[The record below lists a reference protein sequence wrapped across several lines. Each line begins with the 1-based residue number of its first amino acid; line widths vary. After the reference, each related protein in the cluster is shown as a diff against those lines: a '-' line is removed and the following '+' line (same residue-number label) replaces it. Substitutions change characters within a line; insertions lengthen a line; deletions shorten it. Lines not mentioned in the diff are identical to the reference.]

1 MNKAGA
7 GTIQLKLWGPSRLEY
22 QGREIK
28 LQRKGLAILYYLAL
42 EGATRREVLAD
53 LLWGHTA
60 ASQNLRVELHRLS
73 QALAPLGYTLFKS
86 GEDPLQLPPFVTLDR
101 TPAPGAPMEGLE
113 ELSVE
118 FRAWL
123 EGQRSQLMANSSG
136 TVGRERL
143 VQEVASHVIL
153 PSVLILMGRPGSGRT
168 AFAQALAKALGMP
181 FLEGPRGG
189 GKALHYLRPPYTDV
203 SLERILTD
211 RDGLWVVERSSYGED
226 PRLILELR
234 SHYPAERTRY
244 ISLPPLSWSEAR
256 AGMLANLPFIQAARL
271 FLASG
276 GSPGHLRELLAVP
289 HNNGEV
295 PLPQR
300 VRAQVQLEAR
310 MLSLEAR
317 LSLERLAVHPGS
329 YSQGLLD
336 ALEATPYLDELERR
350 GWLIYSG
357 QWQFS
362 DDASRRVLYLG
373 LQPGRRQQYH
383 RQAALQCAME
393 EQRMAEA
400 YHRLMAGDTADWGTF
415 VNTLPGWTRYGL
427 KAWLG
432 MNESLPLS
440 PTEAEYARGSE
451 LALLEEARFGQ
462 GFEVEGRH
470 VRWMRTPSNS
480 TSAGIMWAAHDEPS
494 LLHIKGNVYVENP
507 LGVGISGRSAALTLE
522 IQEPREARVVFLPG
536 IQAGAL
542 AENAQLL
549 PLQEELDVWFRVP
562 AGASLRLTSAAE
574 SGLIDLEVASYRVA
588 SPAQAQVSP
597 KVTVYEFFRS
607 AVEAAPRKP

>member
-1 MNKAGA
+1 MHKTG
-7 GTIQLKLWGPSRLEY
+7 GFILKLWGPARLEY
-22 QGREIK
+22 QGRELK

-53 LLWGHTA
+53 LLWGHA
-60 ASQNLRVELHRLS
+60 AALQNLRVELHRLS
-73 QALAPLGYTLFKS
+73 QALAPLGYTLFKA

-101 TPAPGAPMEGLE
+101 TPSPGAPMEGLE
-113 ELSVE
+113 EISVE

-143 VQEVASHVIL
+143 VQEVASQIIL
-153 PSVLILMGRPGSGRT
+153 PSVLILTGRPGSGRT

-189 GKALHYLRPPYTDV
+189 GKALHYLRPPYADV
-203 SLERILTD
+203 SIERILTD
-211 RDGLWVVERSSYGED
+211 REGLWVVERSSYGED
-226 PRLILELR
+226 PRLVLELR

-244 ISLPPLSWSEAR
+244 IALPPLSWAEAR
-256 AGMLANLPFIQAARL
+256 ASLLANLPFAQAAQL

-289 HNNGEV
+289 HNGAEV

-317 LSLERLAVHPGS
+317 LALERLSVHPGP

-350 GWLIYSG
+350 GWLVYAG

-400 YHRLMAGDTADWGTF
+400 YHRLMAGDTADWGTL

-432 MNESLPLS
+432 MSETLPMGPS
-440 PTEAEYARGSE
+440 TSEVAKGSE
-451 LALLEEARFGQ
+451 LVLLEEARFGP

-470 VRWMRTPSNS
+470 VRWIRTPSES
-480 TSAGIMWAAHDEPS
+480 TTSGIIWAAHDKAS
-494 LLHIKGNVYVENP
+494 LLHLKGHIYVENP
-507 LGVGISGRSAALTLE
+507 LGVGISGRAVPLMLE
-522 IQEPREARVVFLPG
+522 IQEPREARVIFLSG

-542 AENAQLL
+542 AENALLL
-549 PLQEELDVWFRVP
+549 PLPEELDIWFRVP
-562 AGASLRLTSAAE
+562 AGASLRLTSSAE
-574 SGLIDLEVASYRVA
+574 SGLIDLEVTSYRMA
-588 SPAQAQVSP
+588 PAPMAQSVP
-597 KVTVYEFFRS
+597 KVEAYEFFH
-607 AVEAAPRKP
+607 AVEAARKR

>member
-1 MNKAGA
+1 MNKG
-7 GTIQLKLWGPSRLEY
+7 GPIQLKLWGPARLEY

-53 LLWGHTA
+53 LLWGHPA

-73 QALAPLGYTLFKS
+73 QALAPLGYTPFKP
-86 GEDPLQLPPFVTLDR
+86 GEDPLQLPPFITLDR
-101 TPAPGAPMEGLE
+101 TPGPGAPMEGLE

-143 VQEVASHVIL
+143 VQEVAAQLVLPAVII
-153 PSVLILMGRPGSGRT
+153 VMGRPGSGRA
-168 AFAQALAKALGMP
+168 AFAQALAKTLGMP

-189 GKALHYLRPPYTDV
+189 GRALHYLRPPYNDV
-203 SLERILTD
+203 NIERILND
-211 RDGLWVVERSSYGED
+211 REGLWVIERSAYGED

-244 ISLPPLSWSEAR
+244 ITLPPLSWAEAR
-256 AGMLANLPFIQAARL
+256 ATMLTNLPFAQAAR
-271 FLASG
+271 FYLASG

-289 HNNGEV
+289 QNGREV

-310 MLSLEAR
+310 MLSMDGR
-317 LSLERLAVHPGS
+317 LALERLSVHPGP

-350 GWLIYSG
+350 GWLTYNG

-362 DDASRRVLYLG
+362 DDASRRILYMG

-383 RQAALQCAME
+383 RQAALQCALE

-415 VNTLPGWTRYGL
+415 LDTLTGWMRYGL

-432 MNESLPLS
+432 IPEPLPLS
-440 PTEAEYARGSE
+440 PGQSKVARGNE
-451 LALLEEARFGQ
+451 LALLEETRFGP
-462 GFEVEGRH
+462 GFEVDGRH
-470 VRWMRTPSNS
+470 VRWVRTPSQS
-480 TSAGIMWAAHDEPS
+480 GASGIIWAPHEEPS
-494 LLHIKGNVYVENP
+494 LLHLKGHAYVENP
-507 LGVGISGRSAALTLE
+507 LGVGISGRAAPLVIE
-522 IQEPREARVVFLPG
+522 IQEPREARVIFLPG
-536 IQAGAL
+536 VQAGAM
-542 AENAQLL
+542 ADNALIL
-549 PLQEELDVWFRVP
+549 PLSEELDVWFRVP
-562 AGASLRLTSAAE
+562 AGASIRLSSNAE
-574 SGLIDLEVASYRVA
+574 SALIDIEATSYRIA
-588 SPAQAQVSP
+588 PPTQAALAPQVQ
-597 KVTVYEFFRS
+597 VFEFFRN
-607 AVEAAPRKP
+607 AVEAARKP

>member
-1 MNKAGA
+1 MNKSG
-7 GTIQLKLWGPSRLEY
+7 GPIQLKLWGPARLEY
-22 QGREIK
+22 QGRELK

-53 LLWGHTA
+53 LLWGHSA
-60 ASQNLRVELHRLS
+60 ASQNLRVELHRLG
-73 QALAPLGYTLFKS
+73 QALAPLGYTLFTA

-113 ELSVE
+113 EISVE

-123 EGQRSQLMANSSG
+123 EGQRSQLMASSSG
-136 TVGRERL
+136 MVGRERL
-143 VQEVASHVIL
+143 VQEVASQIVL
-153 PSVLILMGRPGSGRT
+153 PSVLILTGRPGSGRT

-189 GKALHYLRPPYTDV
+189 GKALHYLRPPYADV
-203 SLERILTD
+203 SIERILTD

-244 ISLPPLSWSEAR
+244 ITLPPLSWAEAR
-256 AGMLANLPFIQAARL
+256 ASMLSNLPFAQAARL

-289 HNNGEV
+289 HNGTEM

-300 VRAQVQLEAR
+300 VRAQVQLESR

-317 LSLERLAVHPGS
+317 LALERLSVHPGP

-350 GWLIYSG
+350 GWLIYAG

-432 MNESLPLS
+432 MHEPLPMGPSLS
-440 PTEAEYARGSE
+440 EVAKGSE

-462 GFEVEGRH
+462 GFEVDGRH
-470 VRWMRTPSNS
+470 VRWMRTPSQGTAS
-480 TSAGIMWAAHDEPS
+480 GIIWAAHDEAS
-494 LLHIKGNVYVENP
+494 LLHLKGNAYVENP
-507 LGVGISGRSAALTLE
+507 LGVGISGRAAPLVLE
-522 IQEPREARVVFLPG
+522 IQEPREARVIFLPG

-542 AENAQLL
+542 ADNALLL

-562 AGASLRLTSAAE
+562 AGASIRLTSSAE
-574 SGLIDLEVASYRVA
+574 SGLIDLEVTSYRVA
-588 SPAQAQVSP
+588 PPPLAQSAPRVE
-597 KVTVYEFFRS
+597 VFEFFRS
-607 AVEAAPRKP
+607 AVEAARKS

>member
-1 MNKAGA
+1 MNKPG
-7 GTIQLKLWGPSRLEY
+7 GSIQLKLWGPARLEY
-22 QGREIK
+22 QGRELK

-53 LLWGHTA
+53 LLWGHSA

-73 QALAPLGYTLFKS
+73 QALAPLGYTLFKA

-113 ELSVE
+113 DISVE

-123 EGQRSQLMANSSG
+123 EGQRSQLMASSSG
-136 TVGRERL
+136 MVGRERL
-143 VQEVASHVIL
+143 VQEVASQIIL
-153 PSVLILMGRPGSGRT
+153 PSVLILTGRPGSGRT

-203 SLERILTD
+203 SIERILTD

-244 ISLPPLSWSEAR
+244 IALPPLSWAEAR
-256 AGMLANLPFIQAARL
+256 ASMLSNLPFAQAARL

-289 HNNGEV
+289 HNGTEM

-317 LSLERLAVHPGS
+317 LALERLSVHPGP

-350 GWLIYSG
+350 GWLVYAG

-432 MNESLPLS
+432 MNEALPMKPS
-440 PTEAEYARGSE
+440 ISEVAKGSE

-462 GFEVEGRH
+462 GFEVDGRH
-470 VRWMRTPSNS
+470 VRWARTPSLS
-480 TSAGIMWAAHDEPS
+480 TTSGIIWAAHDEAS
-494 LLHIKGNVYVENP
+494 LLHLKGNAYVENP
-507 LGVGISGRSAALTLE
+507 LGVGISGRAAPLMLE
-522 IQEPREARVVFLPG
+522 IQEPREARVIFLSG

-542 AENAQLL
+542 ADNALLL
-549 PLQEELDVWFRVP
+549 PLQEELDVWFRIP
-562 AGASLRLTSAAE
+562 AGASVRLTSSAE
-574 SGLIDLEVASYRVA
+574 SGLIDLEVTSYRIA
-588 SPAQAQVSP
+588 PAALTQSAA
-597 KVTVYEFFRS
+597 KVEAYEFFRN
-607 AVEAAPRKP
+607 AVEAARKS

>member
-1 MNKAGA
+1 MHKTG
-7 GTIQLKLWGPSRLEY
+7 GFILKLWGPARLEY
-22 QGREIK
+22 QGRELK

-53 LLWGHTA
+53 LLWGHAA

-73 QALAPLGYTLFKS
+73 QALAPLGYTLFKA

-101 TPAPGAPMEGLE
+101 TPSPGAPMEGLE
-113 ELSVE
+113 EISVE

-123 EGQRSQLMANSSG
+123 EGQRSQLTANSSG

-143 VQEVASHVIL
+143 VQEVASQIIL
-153 PSVLILMGRPGSGRT
+153 PSVLILTGRPGSGRT

-189 GKALHYLRPPYTDV
+189 GKALHYLRPPYADV
-203 SLERILTD
+203 SIERILTD
-211 RDGLWVVERSSYGED
+211 REGLWVVERSSYGED
-226 PRLILELR
+226 PRLVLELR

-244 ISLPPLSWSEAR
+244 IALPPLSWAEAR
-256 AGMLANLPFIQAARL
+256 ASLLANLPFAQAAQL

-289 HNNGEV
+289 HNGAEV

-317 LSLERLAVHPGS
+317 LALERLSVHPGP

-350 GWLIYSG
+350 GWLVYAG

-400 YHRLMAGDTADWGTF
+400 YHRLMAGDTADWGTL

-432 MNESLPLS
+432 MSETLPMGPS
-440 PTEAEYARGSE
+440 TSEVAKGSE
-451 LALLEEARFGQ
+451 LVLLEEARFGP

-470 VRWMRTPSNS
+470 VRWTRTPSES
-480 TSAGIMWAAHDEPS
+480 TTSGIIWAAHDKAS
-494 LLHIKGNVYVENP
+494 LLHLKGHIYVENP
-507 LGVGISGRSAALTLE
+507 LGVGISGRAAPLMLE
-522 IQEPREARVVFLPG
+522 IQEPREARVIFLSG
-536 IQAGAL
+536 IQPGAL
-542 AENAQLL
+542 AENALLL
-549 PLQEELDVWFRVP
+549 PLPEELDIWFRVP
-562 AGASLRLTSAAE
+562 AGASLRLTSSAE
-574 SGLIDLEVASYRVA
+574 SGLIDLEVTSYRMA
-588 SPAQAQVSP
+588 PAPMAQSVP
-597 KVTVYEFFRS
+597 KVEAYEFFH
-607 AVEAAPRKP
+607 AVEAARKR

>member
-1 MNKAGA
+1 MNKAG
-7 GTIQLKLWGPSRLEY
+7 GPIQLKLWGPARLEY
-22 QGREIK
+22 QGRELK
-28 LQRKGLAILYYLAL
+28 LQRKGLAILFYLAL

-73 QALAPLGYTLFKS
+73 QALAPLGYTLFKA
-86 GEDPLQLPPFVTLDR
+86 GEDPLQLPPFVSLDR
-101 TPAPGAPMEGLE
+101 TPSPGAPMEGLE

-143 VQEVASHVIL
+143 VQEVASQLAL

-203 SLERILTD
+203 SMERILTD

-226 PRLILELR
+226 PKLILELR

-244 ISLPPLSWSEAR
+244 ITLPPLSWAEAR
-256 AGMLANLPFIQAARL
+256 ASMLSNLSFVQAARL

-289 HNNGEV
+289 HTGVEV

-317 LSLERLAVHPGS
+317 LSLERLSVHPGP

-350 GWLIYSG
+350 GWLVYAG

-432 MNESLPLS
+432 MNETLPMGPS
-440 PTEAEYARGSE
+440 VGEIAKGGE

-462 GFEVEGRH
+462 GFEVDGRH
-470 VRWMRTPSNS
+470 VRWVRTPSQAT
-480 TSAGIMWAAHDEPS
+480 TSGIMWASHDEAS
-494 LLHIKGNVYVENP
+494 LLHLKGHIYVENP
-507 LGVGISGRSAALTLE
+507 LGVGISGRAAPLMLE
-522 IQEPREARVVFLPG
+522 IQEPREARVIFLPG

-542 AENAQLL
+542 ADNALLL
-549 PLQEELDVWFRVP
+549 PLQEELDIWFRVP
-562 AGASLRLTSAAE
+562 AGASIRLTSSAE
-574 SGLIDLEVASYRVA
+574 SGLIDVEATSYRVA
-588 SPAQAQVSP
+588 PAAQAQSAP
-597 KVTVYEFFRS
+597 KVEVFEFFRS
-607 AVEAAPRKP
+607 AVEAARKY

>member
-1 MNKAGA
+1 MNKSG
-7 GTIQLKLWGPSRLEY
+7 GPIQLKLWGPARLEY
-22 QGREIK
+22 QGRELK

-53 LLWGHTA
+53 LLWGHSA
-60 ASQNLRVELHRLS
+60 ASQNLRVELHRLG
-73 QALAPLGYTLFKS
+73 QVLAPLGYTLFKA

-113 ELSVE
+113 EISVE
-118 FRAWL
+118 FKAWL
-123 EGQRSQLMANSSG
+123 EGQRSQLMASSSSM
-136 TVGRERL
+136 VGRERL
-143 VQEVASHVIL
+143 VQEVASQLTL
-153 PSVLILMGRPGSGRT
+153 PAVLILTGRPGSGRT

-189 GKALHYLRPPYTDV
+189 GKALHYLRPPYADV
-203 SLERILTD
+203 SIERILTD

-244 ISLPPLSWSEAR
+244 ITLPPLSWAEAR
-256 AGMLANLPFIQAARL
+256 ASMLSNLPFAQAARL

-276 GSPGHLRELLAVP
+276 GSPGHLRELLVVP
-289 HNNGEV
+289 HNGTEM

-300 VRAQVQLEAR
+300 VRAQVQLESR

-317 LSLERLAVHPGS
+317 LALERLSVHPGP

-350 GWLIYSG
+350 GWLIYAG

-432 MNESLPLS
+432 MHENLPMAPS
-440 PTEAEYARGSE
+440 TSEAARGSE

-470 VRWMRTPSNS
+470 VRWMRTPSMS
-480 TSAGIMWAAHDEPS
+480 SASGIIWAAHDEPS
-494 LLHIKGNVYVENP
+494 LLHLKGNAYVENP
-507 LGVGISGRSAALTLE
+507 LGVGISGRAAPLMLE
-522 IQEPREARVVFLPG
+522 IQEPREARIIFLSG

-542 AENAQLL
+542 ADNALLL

-562 AGASLRLTSAAE
+562 AGASIRLTSSAE
-574 SGLIDLEVASYRVA
+574 SGLIDLEVTSYRVA
-588 SPAQAQVSP
+588 PPPLAQSAP
-597 KVTVYEFFRS
+597 KVEVFEFFRS
-607 AVEAAPRKP
+607 AVEAARKS

>member
-1 MNKAGA
+1 MNKTG
-7 GTIQLKLWGPSRLEY
+7 GSIQLKLWGPARLEY
-22 QGREIK
+22 QGRELK

-53 LLWGHTA
+53 LLWGHSA

-73 QALAPLGYTLFKS
+73 QALAPLGYTLFKA

-101 TPAPGAPMEGLE
+101 TPSPGAPMEGLE
-113 ELSVE
+113 EISVE

-123 EGQRSQLMANSSG
+123 EGQRSQLMANSTG

-143 VQEVASHVIL
+143 VQEVAAQIAL
-153 PSVLILMGRPGSGRT
+153 PAVLILTGRPGSGRT
-168 AFAQALAKALGMP
+168 AFAQALAKALGIP

-189 GKALHYLRPPYTDV
+189 GKALHYLRPPYADV
-203 SLERILTD
+203 SVERILSD

-244 ISLPPLSWSEAR
+244 ITLPPLSWAEAR
-256 AGMLANLPFIQAARL
+256 ASMLSNLPFAQAARL

-289 HNNGEV
+289 HGGTEL

-317 LSLERLAVHPGS
+317 LALERLSVHPGP
-329 YSQGLLD
+329 YGQGLLD

-350 GWLIYSG
+350 GWLIYAG
-357 QWQFS
+357 QWQFA

-432 MNESLPLS
+432 MSETLPMS
-440 PTEAEYARGSE
+440 PSISEVARGSE

-462 GFEVEGRH
+462 GFEVDGRH
-470 VRWMRTPSNS
+470 VRWIRTPSQGT
-480 TSAGIMWAAHDEPS
+480 TSGIIWASHDEAS
-494 LLHIKGNVYVENP
+494 LLRLKGNVYVENP
-507 LGVGISGRSAALTLE
+507 LGVGISGRAAPLTLE
-522 IQEPREARVVFLPG
+522 IQEPREARAIFLPG

-542 AENAQLL
+542 ADNALLL
-549 PLQEELDVWFRVP
+549 PLQEELEVWFRVP
-562 AGASLRLTSAAE
+562 AGASVRLTSSAE
-574 SGLIDLEVASYRVA
+574 SGLIDLEVTSYRIA
-588 SPAQAQVSP
+588 PAAQAQSAPRVE
-597 KVTVYEFFRS
+597 VFEFFRN
-607 AVEAAPRKP
+607 AVEAARKG

>member
-1 MNKAGA
+1 MNKTG
-7 GTIQLKLWGPSRLEY
+7 GPIQLKLWGPARLEY
-22 QGREIK
+22 QGRELKI
-28 LQRKGLAILYYLAL
+28 QRKGLAILYYLAL

-53 LLWGHTA
+53 LLWGHSA

-73 QALAPLGYTLFKS
+73 QALAPLGYTLFKA

-101 TPAPGAPMEGLE
+101 APSPGAPMEGLE
-113 ELSVE
+113 EISVE

-123 EGQRSQLMANSSG
+123 EGQRSQLVANSTG

-143 VQEVASHVIL
+143 VQEVASQISL
-153 PSVLILMGRPGSGRT
+153 PSVLILTGRPGSGHT
-168 AFAQALAKALGMP
+168 AFAQALAKALGIP

-203 SLERILTD
+203 SMERILTD
-211 RDGLWVVERSSYGED
+211 RDGLWVVERSCYGED
-226 PRLILELR
+226 PKLILELR

-244 ISLPPLSWSEAR
+244 ITLPPLSWAEAR
-256 AGMLANLPFIQAARL
+256 ASMLSNLPFAQAARL

-289 HNNGEV
+289 HGGTEL

-317 LSLERLAVHPGS
+317 LALERLSVHPGP

-336 ALEATPYLDELERR
+336 ALEATPHLDELERR
-350 GWLIYSG
+350 GWLIYAG
-357 QWQFS
+357 QWQFA
-362 DDASRRVLYLG
+362 DDASRRILYLG

-432 MNESLPLS
+432 MSETLPMS
-440 PTEAEYARGSE
+440 PSISEVARGSE
-451 LALLEEARFGQ
+451 LALLEEARFGP

-470 VRWMRTPSNS
+470 VRWIRTPSQGI
-480 TSAGIMWAAHDEPS
+480 TSGIIWASHDEAS
-494 LLHIKGNVYVENP
+494 LLRLKGNVYVENP
-507 LGVGISGRSAALTLE
+507 LGVGISGRAAPLTLE
-522 IQEPREARVVFLPG
+522 IQEPREARAIFLPG

-542 AENAQLL
+542 ADNALLL
-549 PLQEELDVWFRVP
+549 PLQEELEVWFRVP
-562 AGASLRLTSAAE
+562 AGASVRLTSGAE
-574 SGLIDLEVASYRVA
+574 SGLIDLEVTSYRIA
-588 SPAQAQVSP
+588 PAAQAQSAPRVE
-597 KVTVYEFFRS
+597 VFEFFRS
-607 AVEAAPRKP
+607 TVEAARKG

>member
-1 MNKAGA
+1 MNRVG
-7 GTIQLKLWGPSRLEY
+7 GPIQLKLWGPARLEY
-22 QGREIK
+22 QGRELK

-53 LLWGHTA
+53 LLWGHSA

-73 QALAPLGYTLFKS
+73 QALAPLGYTLFKP
-86 GEDPLQLPPFVTLDR
+86 GEDPLQLPPFITLDR
-101 TPAPGAPMEGLE
+101 TPGPGAPMEGLE

-143 VQEVASHVIL
+143 VQEVASQLTL
-153 PSVLILMGRPGSGRT
+153 PAVLILMGRPGSGRT

-189 GKALHYLRPPYTDV
+189 GKALHYLRPPYTEV

-211 RDGLWVVERSSYGED
+211 REGLWVVERSSYGED
-226 PRLILELR
+226 PKLILELR

-244 ISLPPLSWSEAR
+244 ITLPPLSWAEAR
-256 AGMLANLPFIQAARL
+256 ATMLSNLPFAQAARL
-271 FLASG
+271 YLASG

-289 HNNGEV
+289 HSGNEV

-317 LSLERLAVHPGS
+317 LALERLSVHPGP

-350 GWLIYSG
+350 GWLVYSG

-415 VNTLPGWTRYGL
+415 VNTLTGWTRYGL

-432 MNESLPLS
+432 MHEPLPTGPSTSEL
-440 PTEAEYARGSE
+440 ARGSE
-451 LALLEEARFGQ
+451 LALLEEARFGP

-470 VRWMRTPSNS
+470 VRWIRTPSQAT
-480 TSAGIMWAAHDEPS
+480 TSGIIWASHEEPS
-494 LLHIKGNVYVENP
+494 LLHLQGYAYVENP
-507 LGVGISGRSAALTLE
+507 LGVGISGRAAPLVLE
-522 IQEPREARVVFLPG
+522 IQEPREARAIFLSG
-536 IQAGAL
+536 VQAGAL
-542 AENAQLL
+542 ADNALLL
-549 PLQEELDVWFRVP
+549 PMQEELDLWFRVP
-562 AGASLRLTSAAE
+562 AGASIRLTSSAE
-574 SGLIDLEVASYRVA
+574 SALIDLEVTSYRIAPPSLA
-588 SPAQAQVSP
+588 SSFP
-597 KVTVYEFFRS
+597 KVEVLEFFRS
-607 AVEAAPRKP
+607 AVEAAKK

>member
-1 MNKAGA
+1 MNKAG
-7 GTIQLKLWGPSRLEY
+7 GPIQLKLWGPARLEY
-22 QGREIK
+22 QGRELK
-28 LQRKGLAILYYLAL
+28 LQRKGLAVLYYLAL
-42 EGATRREVLAD
+42 EGPTRREVLAD

-73 QALAPLGYTLFKS
+73 QALAPLGYTLFKA
-86 GEDPLQLPPFVTLDR
+86 GEDPLQLPAFVGLDR
-101 TPAPGAPMEGLE
+101 TPSPGAPMEGLE

-143 VQEVASHVIL
+143 VQEVAAQITL

-189 GKALHYLRPPYTDV
+189 GKALHYLRPPYNEV
-203 SLERILTD
+203 LVERIITD
-211 RDGLWVVERSSYGED
+211 REGLWVVERSSYGED
-226 PRLILELR
+226 PKLILELR

-244 ISLPPLSWSEAR
+244 ITLPPLQWAEAR
-256 AGMLANLPFIQAARL
+256 AGMLSNLPFAQAARL

-289 HNNGEV
+289 SSGGEV

-317 LSLERLAVHPGS
+317 LALERLSVHPGP

-350 GWLIYSG
+350 GWLVYNG

-383 RQAALQCAME
+383 RQAALQSAME

-415 VNTLPGWTRYGL
+415 VTGLPGWTRYGL

-432 MNESLPLS
+432 MNENLPFS
-440 PTEAEYARGSE
+440 PATSEVARGNE
-451 LALLEEARFGQ
+451 LTLLEEARLGQ
-462 GFEVEGRH
+462 GFEVEGRF
-470 VRWMRTPSNS
+470 VRWVRTPSQAT
-480 TSAGIMWAAHDEPS
+480 TSGIMWAAHDEPS
-494 LLHIKGNVYVENP
+494 LLHLKGNLYVENP
-507 LGVGISGRSAALTLE
+507 LGVGISGRAAPLTLE
-522 IQEPREARVVFLPG
+522 IQEPREARIIFLSG

-542 AENAQLL
+542 AENALML
-549 PLQEELDVWFRVP
+549 PLQEELNLWFRIP
-562 AGASLRLTSAAE
+562 AGASIRLTSSAE
-574 SGLIDLEVASYRVA
+574 SGLIDLEATTYRIA
-588 SPAQAQVSP
+588 SPAQAQAAP
-597 KVTVYEFFRS
+597 KVMAYEFFRS
-607 AVEAAPRKP
+607 AVETAKRF

>member
-1 MNKAGA
+1 MNKAG
-7 GTIQLKLWGPSRLEY
+7 GPIQLKLWGPSRLEY
-22 QGREIK
+22 QGRELK

-73 QALAPLGYTLFKS
+73 QALAPLGYTLFKA
-86 GEDPLQLPPFVTLDR
+86 GEDPLQLPPFVSLDR
-101 TPAPGAPMEGLE
+101 TPSPGAPMEGLE

-143 VQEVASHVIL
+143 VQEVAAQLAL

-168 AFAQALAKALGMP
+168 AFAQAMAKTLGMP

-203 SLERILTD
+203 AIERILTD

-244 ISLPPLSWSEAR
+244 ITLPPLAWAEAR
-256 AGMLANLPFIQAARL
+256 ASMLSNLPFIQAARL

-289 HNNGEV
+289 HTGTEI

-317 LSLERLAVHPGS
+317 LALERLSVHPGS

-350 GWLIYSG
+350 GWLVYSG
-357 QWQFS
+357 QWQFA

-427 KAWLG
+427 KSWLG
-432 MNESLPLS
+432 MAEPLTMAPTTNEVS
-440 PTEAEYARGSE
+440 RGNE
-451 LALLEEARFGQ
+451 LAMLEEARFGQ

-470 VRWMRTPSNS
+470 VRWVRTPAQNT
-480 TSAGIMWAAHDEPS
+480 TSGIMWAGSDEAS
-494 LLHIKGNVYVENP
+494 LLHLKGHIYVENP
-507 LGVGISGRSAALTLE
+507 LGVGISGRAAPLMLE
-522 IQEPREARVVFLPG
+522 IQEPREARVIFLAG
-536 IQAGAL
+536 VQAGAL
-542 AENAQLL
+542 ADNALVL
-549 PLQEELDVWFRVP
+549 PLQEEIDIWFRVP
-562 AGASLRLTSAAE
+562 AGASIRLTSSAE
-574 SGLIDLEVASYRVA
+574 SGLIDLEATSYRVA
-588 SPAQAQVSP
+588 PAAQAANAP
-597 KVTVYEFFRS
+597 KVQVFEFFRS
-607 AVEAAPRKP
+607 AVEAAPRRF

>member
-1 MNKAGA
+1 MSKSG
-7 GTIQLKLWGPSRLEY
+7 GPIQLKLWGPARLEY
-22 QGREIK
+22 QGRELK

-53 LLWGHTA
+53 LLWGHSA
-60 ASQNLRVELHRLS
+60 ASQNLRVELHRLG
-73 QALAPLGYTLFKS
+73 QALAPLGYTLFKA
-86 GEDPLQLPPFVTLDR
+86 GEDPLQLPPFITLDR

-113 ELSVE
+113 EISVE

-136 TVGRERL
+136 MVGRERL
-143 VQEVASHVIL
+143 VQEVASQIVL
-153 PSVLILMGRPGSGRT
+153 PSVLILTGRPGSGRT

-189 GKALHYLRPPYTDV
+189 GKALHYLRPPYADV
-203 SLERILTD
+203 SIERILTD

-244 ISLPPLSWSEAR
+244 ITLPPLSWAEAR
-256 AGMLANLPFIQAARL
+256 ASVLANLPFAQAARL

-289 HNNGEV
+289 HNGSEM

-300 VRAQVQLEAR
+300 VRAQVQLESR

-317 LSLERLAVHPGS
+317 LALERLSVHPGP

-350 GWLIYSG
+350 GWLIYAG

-432 MNESLPLS
+432 MHETLPMAPSLS
-440 PTEAEYARGSE
+440 EVAKGSE
-451 LALLEEARFGQ
+451 LVLLEEARFGQ
-462 GFEVEGRH
+462 GFEVDGRH
-470 VRWMRTPSNS
+470 VRWMRTPSQS
-480 TSAGIMWAAHDEPS
+480 TASGIIWAAHDEAS
-494 LLHIKGNVYVENP
+494 LLHLKGNAYVENP
-507 LGVGISGRSAALTLE
+507 LGVGISGRAAPLVLE
-522 IQEPREARVVFLPG
+522 IQEPREARAIFLPG

-542 AENAQLL
+542 ADNALLL

-562 AGASLRLTSAAE
+562 AGASIRLTSSAE
-574 SGLIDLEVASYRVA
+574 SGLIDLEVTSYRVA
-588 SPAQAQVSP
+588 PPLLAQSAP
-597 KVTVYEFFRS
+597 KVEVFEFFRS
-607 AVEAAPRKP
+607 AVEAARKN

>member
-1 MNKAGA
+1 MNKTEGS
-7 GTIQLKLWGPSRLEY
+7 IQLKLWGPARLEY
-22 QGREIK
+22 RGRELK

-42 EGATRREVLAD
+42 EGATRRKVLAD
-53 LLWGHTA
+53 LLWGHAA

-73 QALAPLGYTLFKS
+73 QALAPLGYTLFKA

-101 TPAPGAPMEGLE
+101 SPSPGMPMEGLE
-113 ELSVE
+113 EISVE

-123 EGQRSQLMANSSG
+123 EGQRSQLLANSSG

-143 VQEVASHVIL
+143 VQEVASQIIL
-153 PSVLILMGRPGSGRT
+153 PSVLILTGRPGSGRT

-189 GKALHYLRPPYTDV
+189 GKALHYLRPPYADV
-203 SLERILTD
+203 SMERILTD
-211 RDGLWVVERSSYGED
+211 REGLWVVERSSYGED
-226 PRLILELR
+226 PKLVLELR

-244 ISLPPLSWSEAR
+244 IALPPLSWAEAR
-256 AGMLANLPFIQAARL
+256 ASMLSNLPFAQAARL

-276 GSPGHLRELLAVP
+276 GSPGHLRELLAVSR
-289 HNNGEV
+289 NGAEV
-295 PLPQR
+295 SLPQR

-317 LSLERLAVHPGS
+317 LALERLSVHPGP

-350 GWLIYSG
+350 GWLVYVG

-362 DDASRRVLYLG
+362 DDVSRRVLYLG

-400 YHRLMAGDTADWGTF
+400 YHRLMAGSTADWGTF

-432 MNESLPLS
+432 MSETLPMGPS
-440 PTEAEYARGSE
+440 TSEVAKGRE
-451 LALLEEARFGQ
+451 LALLEETCFGP

-470 VRWMRTPSNS
+470 VRWIRIPSES
-480 TSAGIMWAAHDEPS
+480 TTSGIIWAAHDEAS
-494 LLHIKGNVYVENP
+494 LLHLKGHIYVENL
-507 LGVGISGRSAALTLE
+507 LGVGISGRAAPLMLE
-522 IQEPREARVVFLPG
+522 VQEPREARVIFLSG

-542 AENAQLL
+542 AENTLLL
-549 PLQEELDVWFRVP
+549 PLPEELDIWFRVP
-562 AGASLRLTSAAE
+562 AGASLRLTSSAE
-574 SGLIDLEVASYRVA
+574 SGLIDLEVTSYRMA
-588 SPAQAQVSP
+588 PANMAQSVS
-597 KVTVYEFFRS
+597 KVEAYEFFRN
-607 AVEAAPRKP
+607 AVEATRKS

>member
-1 MNKAGA
+1 MNKAG
-7 GTIQLKLWGPSRLEY
+7 GPVQLKLWGPARLEY
-22 QGREIK
+22 QGRGLK
-28 LQRKGLAILYYLAL
+28 LQRKGLAILFYLAL
-42 EGATRREVLAD
+42 EGATRREALAD
-53 LLWGHTA
+53 MLWGHTA

-73 QALAPLGYTLFKS
+73 QALTPLGYTLFKA
-86 GEDPLQLPPFVTLDR
+86 GEDPLQLPPFVSLDR
-101 TPAPGAPMEGLE
+101 TPSPGAPMEGLE

-123 EGQRSQLMANSSG
+123 EGQRSQLMASSSG

-143 VQEVASHVIL
+143 VQEVASQLIP
-153 PSVLILMGRPGSGRT
+153 PSVLILMGRPGSGHT
-168 AFAQALAKALGMP
+168 DFARALAKTLGMP

-189 GKALHYLRPPYTDV
+189 GKALHYLRPPYADV
-203 SLERILTD
+203 SMERILTD
-211 RDGLWVVERSSYGED
+211 RDGLWVVELSSYGED
-226 PRLILELR
+226 PKLILELR

-244 ISLPPLSWSEAR
+244 ITLPSLSWAEAR
-256 AGMLANLPFIQAARL
+256 TAMLSKVPFAQAARL

-276 GSPGHLRELLAVP
+276 GSPGYLRELLAMP
-289 HNNGEV
+289 HNGVEM

-300 VRAQVQLEAR
+300 IRAQVQLEAR

-317 LSLERLAVHPGS
+317 LSLERLSVHPGP

-336 ALEATPYLDELERR
+336 VLQATSYLDELERR
-350 GWLIYSG
+350 GWLVYTG

-362 DDASRRVLYLG
+362 DDASRRVLCLG

-415 VNTLPGWTRYGL
+415 INTLPGWTRHSL

-432 MNESLPLS
+432 MNETLPMEPSVGEL
-440 PTEAEYARGSE
+440 ARGSE

-470 VRWMRTPSNS
+470 VRWVRTPSQA
-480 TSAGIMWAAHDEPS
+480 TSSGIMWASHDETS
-494 LLHIKGNVYVENP
+494 LLHLKGHTYVENP
-507 LGVGISGRSAALTLE
+507 LGVGISGQAAPLMLE
-522 IQEPREARVVFLPG
+522 IQEPREARVIFLLG

-542 AENAQLL
+542 ADNALLL
-549 PLQEELDVWFRVP
+549 PLQEELDIWFRVP
-562 AGASLRLTSAAE
+562 AGASIRLTSSAE
-574 SGLIDLEVASYRVA
+574 SGLIDIEAASYRVA
-588 SPAQAQVSP
+588 PAAQAPSAPSVEAF
-597 KVTVYEFFRS
+597 EFFRS
-607 AVEAAPRKP
+607 AVDTSRKY

>member
-1 MNKAGA
+1 MNKTG
-7 GTIQLKLWGPSRLEY
+7 GPIQLKLWGPARLEY
-22 QGREIK
+22 QGRELKI
-28 LQRKGLAILYYLAL
+28 QRKGLAILYYLAL

-53 LLWGHTA
+53 LLWGHSA

-73 QALAPLGYTLFKS
+73 QALAPLGYTLFKA

-101 TPAPGAPMEGLE
+101 TPSPGAPMEGLE
-113 ELSVE
+113 EISVE

-123 EGQRSQLMANSSG
+123 EGQRSQLMANSTG

-143 VQEVASHVIL
+143 VQEVASQIAL
-153 PSVLILMGRPGSGRT
+153 PSVLILTGRPGSGRT
-168 AFAQALAKALGMP
+168 AFAQALAKVLGIP

-203 SLERILTD
+203 SMERILTD

-226 PRLILELR
+226 PKLILELR

-244 ISLPPLSWSEAR
+244 ITLPPLSWAEAR
-256 AGMLANLPFIQAARL
+256 ASMLSNLPFAQAARL

-289 HNNGEV
+289 HGGTEL

-317 LSLERLAVHPGS
+317 LALERLSVHPGP

-350 GWLIYSG
+350 GWLIYAG
-357 QWQFS
+357 QWQFA

-432 MNESLPLS
+432 MSETLPMS
-440 PTEAEYARGSE
+440 PSISEVARGSE

-462 GFEVEGRH
+462 GFEVDGRH
-470 VRWMRTPSNS
+470 VRWIRTPSQGT
-480 TSAGIMWAAHDEPS
+480 TSGIIWASHDEAS
-494 LLHIKGNVYVENP
+494 LLRLKGNVYVENP
-507 LGVGISGRSAALTLE
+507 LGVGISGRAAPLTLE
-522 IQEPREARVVFLPG
+522 IQEPREARAIFLPG

-542 AENAQLL
+542 ADNALLL
-549 PLQEELDVWFRVP
+549 PLQEELEVWFRVP
-562 AGASLRLTSAAE
+562 AGASVRLTSSAE
-574 SGLIDLEVASYRVA
+574 SGLIDLEVTSYRIA
-588 SPAQAQVSP
+588 PAAQAQSAPRVE
-597 KVTVYEFFRS
+597 VFEFFRN
-607 AVEAAPRKP
+607 AVEAARKG

>member
-1 MNKAGA
+1 MNKAG
-7 GTIQLKLWGPSRLEY
+7 GPVQLKLWGPARLEY
-22 QGREIK
+22 QGRELK

-53 LLWGHTA
+53 LLWGHSA

-73 QALAPLGYTLFKS
+73 QALAPLGYTLFKA
-86 GEDPLQLPPFVTLDR
+86 GEDPLQLPPFVSLDR
-101 TPAPGAPMEGLE
+101 TPSTGAPMEGLE

-143 VQEVASHVIL
+143 VQEVASQLTL

-203 SLERILTD
+203 SMERILTD

-226 PRLILELR
+226 PKLILELR

-244 ISLPPLSWSEAR
+244 ITLPPLTWAEAR
-256 AGMLANLPFIQAARL
+256 ASMLSNLPFAQAARL

-289 HNNGEV
+289 HTGAEV

-317 LSLERLAVHPGS
+317 LALERLSVHPGP

-350 GWLIYSG
+350 GWLVYAG

-432 MNESLPLS
+432 MNETLPMGPS
-440 PTEAEYARGSE
+440 VSEMARGSE

-462 GFEVEGRH
+462 GFEVDGRH
-470 VRWMRTPSNS
+470 VRWVRTPSQAT
-480 TSAGIMWAAHDEPS
+480 TSGIIWASHDEAS
-494 LLHIKGNVYVENP
+494 LLHLKGHVYVENP
-507 LGVGISGRSAALTLE
+507 LGVGISGRAAPLMLE
-522 IQEPREARVVFLPG
+522 IQEPREARVIFLHG

-542 AENAQLL
+542 ADNALLL

-562 AGASLRLTSAAE
+562 AGASIRLTSSAE
-574 SGLIDLEVASYRVA
+574 SGLIDLEVTSYRIA
-588 SPAQAQVSP
+588 PAAQAPSAP
-597 KVTVYEFFRS
+597 KVEVFEFFRS
-607 AVEAAPRKP
+607 AVEAARKY

>member
-1 MNKAGA
+1 M
-7 GTIQLKLWGPSRLEY
+7 
-22 QGREIK
+22 
-28 LQRKGLAILYYLAL
+28 
-42 EGATRREVLAD
+42 
-53 LLWGHTA
+53 
-60 ASQNLRVELHRLS
+60 
-73 QALAPLGYTLFKS
+73 
-86 GEDPLQLPPFVTLDR
+86 
-101 TPAPGAPMEGLE
+101 
-113 ELSVE
+113 
-118 FRAWL
+118 
-123 EGQRSQLMANSSG
+123 
-136 TVGRERL
+136 
-143 VQEVASHVIL
+143 
-153 PSVLILMGRPGSGRT
+153 
-168 AFAQALAKALGMP
+168 
-181 FLEGPRGG
+181 
-189 GKALHYLRPPYTDV
+189 
-203 SLERILTD
+203 
-211 RDGLWVVERSSYGED
+211 VERSSYGED

-244 ISLPPLSWSEAR
+244 ITLPPLSWAEAR
-256 AGMLANLPFIQAARL
+256 ASVLANLPFAQAARL

-289 HNNGEV
+289 HNGSEM

-300 VRAQVQLEAR
+300 VRAQVQLESR

-317 LSLERLAVHPGS
+317 LALERLSVHPGP

-350 GWLIYSG
+350 GWLIYAG

-432 MNESLPLS
+432 MHETLPMAPSLS
-440 PTEAEYARGSE
+440 EVAKGSE
-451 LALLEEARFGQ
+451 LVLLEEARFGQ
-462 GFEVEGRH
+462 GFEVDGRH
-470 VRWMRTPSNS
+470 VRWMRTPSQS
-480 TSAGIMWAAHDEPS
+480 TASGIIWAAHDEAS
-494 LLHIKGNVYVENP
+494 LLHLKGNAYVENP
-507 LGVGISGRSAALTLE
+507 LGVGISGRAAPLVLE
-522 IQEPREARVVFLPG
+522 IQEPREARAIFLPG

-542 AENAQLL
+542 ADNALLL

-562 AGASLRLTSAAE
+562 AGASIRLTSSAE
-574 SGLIDLEVASYRVA
+574 SGLIDLEVTSYRVA
-588 SPAQAQVSP
+588 PPLLAQSAP
-597 KVTVYEFFRS
+597 KVEVFEFFRS
-607 AVEAAPRKP
+607 AVEAARKN

>member
-1 MNKAGA
+1 MNKAG
-7 GTIQLKLWGPSRLEY
+7 GPIQLKLWGPARLEY
-22 QGREIK
+22 QGRELK
-28 LQRKGLAILYYLAL
+28 LQRKGLAILFYLAL

-73 QALAPLGYTLFKS
+73 QTLSPLGFTLFKA
-86 GEDPLQLPPFVTLDR
+86 GEDPLQLPPFVALDR
-101 TPAPGAPMEGLE
+101 TPSPGAPLEGLE

-143 VQEVASHVIL
+143 VQEVASQLTL
-153 PSVLILMGRPGSGRT
+153 PSVLILMGRPGSGRA
-168 AFAQALAKALGMP
+168 AFAQALAKGLGMP

-189 GKALHYLRPPYTDV
+189 GKALHYLRPPYKDI

-226 PRLILELR
+226 PKLILELR

-244 ISLPPLSWSEAR
+244 IVLPPLSWAEAR
-256 AGMLANLPFIQAARL
+256 TSMLSKLPFVQAARL

-289 HNNGEV
+289 HSGTEM

-300 VRAQVQLEAR
+300 IRAQVQLEAR

-317 LSLERLAVHPGS
+317 LALERLSVHPGP

-336 ALEATPYLDELERR
+336 ALEATPYLDEIERR
-350 GWLIYSG
+350 GWLVYAG
-357 QWQFS
+357 QWQFT
-362 DDASRRVLYLG
+362 DDAGRRVLYLG

-415 VNTLPGWTRYGL
+415 VSSLPGWTRYGL

-432 MNESLPLS
+432 MNETLPMGPSTGEL
-440 PTEAEYARGSE
+440 ARGSE
-451 LALLEEARFGQ
+451 LVLLEESRFGQ
-462 GFEVEGRH
+462 GFEVDGRH
-470 VRWMRTPSNS
+470 VRWVRTPSQAT
-480 TSAGIMWAAHDEPS
+480 TSGIIWASHDEAS
-494 LLHIKGNVYVENP
+494 LLHLKGHIYVENP
-507 LGVGISGRSAALTLE
+507 LGVGISGRAAPLLLE
-522 IQEPREARVVFLPG
+522 IQEPREARAIFLPG
-536 IQAGAL
+536 VQPGAL
-542 AENAQLL
+542 ADNALLL
-549 PLQEELDVWFRVP
+549 PLQEELDFWFRVP
-562 AGASLRLTSAAE
+562 AGASIRLTSSAE
-574 SGLIDLEVASYRVA
+574 SGLIDIEATSYRVA
-588 SPAQAQVSP
+588 PAAQSPAAP
-597 KVTVYEFFRS
+597 TVEAFEFFRC
-607 AVEAAPRKP
+607 AVDTARTY

>member
-1 MNKAGA
+1 MNKPG
-7 GTIQLKLWGPSRLEY
+7 GSIQLKLWGPARLEY
-22 QGREIK
+22 QGRELK

-53 LLWGHTA
+53 LLWGHSA
-60 ASQNLRVELHRLS
+60 ASQNLRVELHRLG
-73 QALAPLGYTLFKS
+73 QALAPLGYTLFKA
-86 GEDPLQLPPFVTLDR
+86 GEDPLQLPPFITLDR

-113 ELSVE
+113 EISVE

-123 EGQRSQLMANSSG
+123 EGQRSQLMASSSG

-143 VQEVASHVIL
+143 VQEVASQIIL
-153 PSVLILMGRPGSGRT
+153 PSVLILTGRPGSGRT

-203 SLERILTD
+203 SIERILTD

-226 PRLILELR
+226 PKLILELR

-244 ISLPPLSWSEAR
+244 IALPPLSWAEAR
-256 AGMLANLPFIQAARL
+256 ASMLSNLPFAQAARL

-289 HNNGEV
+289 HNGTEM

-317 LSLERLAVHPGS
+317 LALERLSVHPGP

-350 GWLIYSG
+350 GWLVYAG

-432 MNESLPLS
+432 MNEALPMKPS
-440 PTEAEYARGSE
+440 TSEVAKGSE

-462 GFEVEGRH
+462 GFEVDGRH
-470 VRWMRTPSNS
+470 VRWARTPSLS
-480 TSAGIMWAAHDEPS
+480 TTSGIIWAAHDEAS
-494 LLHIKGNVYVENP
+494 LLHLKGNAYVENP
-507 LGVGISGRSAALTLE
+507 LGVGISGRAAPLMLE
-522 IQEPREARVVFLPG
+522 IQEPREARVIFLSG

-542 AENAQLL
+542 ADNALLL

-562 AGASLRLTSAAE
+562 AGASVRLTSSAE
-574 SGLIDLEVASYRVA
+574 SGLIDLEVTSYRIA
-588 SPAQAQVSP
+588 PAALTQSAA
-597 KVTVYEFFRS
+597 KVEAYEFFRN
-607 AVEAAPRKP
+607 AVEAARKS

>member
-1 MNKAGA
+1 MNKPG
-7 GTIQLKLWGPSRLEY
+7 GSIQLKLWGPARLEY
-22 QGREIK
+22 QGRELK

-53 LLWGHTA
+53 LLWGHSA

-73 QALAPLGYTLFKS
+73 QALAPLGYTLFKA

-113 ELSVE
+113 DISVE

-123 EGQRSQLMANSSG
+123 EGQRSQLMASSSG
-136 TVGRERL
+136 MVGRERL
-143 VQEVASHVIL
+143 VQEVASQIIL
-153 PSVLILMGRPGSGRT
+153 PSVLILTGRPGSGRT

-203 SLERILTD
+203 SIERILTD

-226 PRLILELR
+226 PKLILELR

-244 ISLPPLSWSEAR
+244 IALPPLSWAEAR
-256 AGMLANLPFIQAARL
+256 ASMLSNLPFAQAARL

-289 HNNGEV
+289 HNGTEM

-317 LSLERLAVHPGS
+317 LALERLSVHPGP

-350 GWLIYSG
+350 GWLVYAG

-432 MNESLPLS
+432 MNEALPMKPS
-440 PTEAEYARGSE
+440 ISEVAKGSE

-462 GFEVEGRH
+462 GFEVDGRH
-470 VRWMRTPSNS
+470 VRWARTPSLS
-480 TSAGIMWAAHDEPS
+480 TTSGIIWAAHDEAS
-494 LLHIKGNVYVENP
+494 LLHLKGNAYVENP
-507 LGVGISGRSAALTLE
+507 LGVGISGRAAPLMLE
-522 IQEPREARVVFLPG
+522 IQEPREARVIFLSG

-542 AENAQLL
+542 ADNALLL
-549 PLQEELDVWFRVP
+549 PLQEELDVWFRIP
-562 AGASLRLTSAAE
+562 AGASVRLTSSAE
-574 SGLIDLEVASYRVA
+574 SGLIDLEVTSYRIA
-588 SPAQAQVSP
+588 PAALTQSAA
-597 KVTVYEFFRS
+597 KVEAYEFFRN
-607 AVEAAPRKP
+607 AVEAARKS